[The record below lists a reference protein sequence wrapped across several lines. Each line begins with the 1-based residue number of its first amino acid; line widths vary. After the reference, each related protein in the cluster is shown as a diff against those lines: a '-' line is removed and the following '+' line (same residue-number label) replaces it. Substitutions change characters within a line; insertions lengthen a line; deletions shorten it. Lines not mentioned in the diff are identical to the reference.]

1 MRRGASMSPTP
12 KLFAVGGAHIDR
24 RGQVSGPY
32 VPAASN
38 PGTMREDV
46 GGGVF
51 NALRTVVRRGV
62 CASLM
67 SVRGG
72 DTAGETVAR
81 TIAQALADLQVGW
94 FEEPLPGTARA
105 GIRELARDSA
115 VPLAYG
121 EHLYSPAEVL
131 DNEGELVVGFA
142 DMGLYDLAFPK
153 QMRRANIRGAVET
166 ADAVLCDA
174 NMPTAALERLMA
186 QAGDRPVF
194 VIAISPAKVVR
205 LASLFER
212 PALVFMNRREA
223 AALTGLSREAP
234 GRELVAGL
242 RGIGMRGAVVTA
254 GDRPAL
260 GFDKDGAFSI
270 TPPPPK
276 AVIDVTGAGDALAGA
291 TTAALLRGLPLRG
304 ALREGVAAAGLA
316 IESPLAVPDFTQASF
331 AAALALVPE
340 AGEVA

>member
-1 MRRGASMSPTP
+1 MSSTP
-12 KLFAVGGAHIDR
+12 RLFAAGGAHIDR

-62 CASLM
+62 SASLM

-81 TIAQALADLQVGW
+81 TIAQAAIKDLSVT
-94 FEEPLPGTARA
+94 FLDRATPSYTA
-105 GIRELARDSA
+105 ILDS
-115 VPLAYG
+115 
-121 EHLYSPAEVL
+121 
-131 DNEGELVVGFA
+131 EGELVVGFA

-153 QMRRANIRGAVET
+153 QMRRANIRGAVE
-166 ADAVLCDA
+166 ASDAVLCDA
-174 NMPTAALERLMA
+174 NLPTAALERLMA
-186 QAGDRPVF
+186 LAADRPVF

-212 PALVFMNRREA
+212 PTLVFMNRREA
-223 AALTGLSREAP
+223 AALTGLSREATE
-234 GRELVAGL
+234 RELVTGL
-242 RGIGMRGAVVTA
+242 RGIGMRGGVVTA

-260 GFDKDGAFSI
+260 GFDMHSAFAVS
-270 TPPPPK
+270 PPPPK
-276 AVIDVTGAGDALAGA
+276 TVIDVTGAGDALAGA
-291 TTAALLRGLPLRG
+291 TTAALLRGLPLRV

-316 IESPLAVPDFTQASF
+316 IESPLAVPDFNQASF

-340 AGEVA
+340 AREVA

>member
-1 MRRGASMSPTP
+1 MNHTP
-12 KLFAVGGAHIDR
+12 KLFAAGGAHIDR

-51 NALRTVVRRGV
+51 NALRTLVRRGV
-62 CASLM
+62 SASLM

-81 TIAQALADLQVGW
+81 TIVQ
-94 FEEPLPGTARA
+94 A
-105 GIRELARDSA
+105 GIGDLSVTFLDRATPSYTAILDS
-115 VPLAYG
+115 
-121 EHLYSPAEVL
+121 
-131 DNEGELVVGFA
+131 EGELVVGFA

-153 QMRRANIRGAVET
+153 QMRRANIRSAVDA

-174 NMPTAALERLMA
+174 NLPTAALERLMA

-205 LASLFER
+205 LVSLFER
-212 PALVFMNRREA
+212 PALLFMNRREA

-234 GRELVAGL
+234 ERELVAGL
-242 RGIGMRGAVVTA
+242 HGIGMRGGVVTA

-270 TPPPPK
+270 TPPPPRT
-276 AVIDVTGAGDALAGA
+276 VVDVTGAGDALAGA
-291 TTAALLRGLPLRG
+291 TTAALLRGLPLRI

-316 IESPLAVPDFTQASF
+316 VESPLAVPDFTQASF

-340 AGEVA
+340 AREVA